1 MSYQVSDV
9 PVASESFAHEG
20 EEGLLD
26 KLLAFLIVKVS
37 HDICCQRHLFRLGCT
52 PSSDHSCA
60 ANVKVQ
66 QLTWIYER
74 PSSAPEAISFNQVG
88 KAEYTE
94 ASSLRRG
101 VNVHVAAFR
110 RRREV
115 VEIVRNFVR
124 LRELVLVHLQLKML
138 QMLGTLSL

>member
-1 MSYQVSDV
+1 M
-9 PVASESFAHEG
+9 VANA
-20 EEGLLD
+20 
-26 KLLAFLIVKVS
+26 
-37 HDICCQRHLFRLGCT
+37 
-52 PSSDHSCA
+52 
-60 ANVKVQ
+60 KVQ
-66 QLTWIYER
+66 QLTGIYER

-94 ASSLRRG
+94 ASSIRRG

-115 VEIVRNFVR
+115 VEIVRNIVR

-138 QMLGTLSL
+138 QVLGTLSL